1 MVGRIPGV
9 VTVLAARD
17 TVRATCAVAA
27 LAVAIFTFVTVEE
40 LPIGL
45 LTLISADLEVS
56 LSAVGLLVTGYA
68 LVVVVASVPLTRVT
82 RRIPRRHLLAGL
94 LAVFIVATW
103 VSAVAASYWVL
114 LAARIMTAL
123 THAVFWSI
131 VVPAAAGLF
140 SPRVRG
146 RVVALVLTGGSM
158 AIVLGVPAGTW
169 LGQQFGWRVAFLA
182 ASGLSLLA
190 FVAIAALLPTE
201 RPEDSHA
208 ASGVEPD
215 ARRYWIVVVATA
227 VAIGGVFTAYTY
239 VTPFLTQ
246 VAGFSAAAI
255 SPLLLVNGVAGLAGN
270 AVAGAAVDRR
280 PRESLMAAVALHTV
294 ALFGLYL
301 FSTVRPLVVGLLAL
315 AGFSLAG
322 MATALSNRILLVAPG
337 SSDIA
342 SAGSS
347 AAFNAGIGGGALVG
361 GVLLPKF
368 GVLSTAGV
376 GGLLCLAALAVLICE
391 PLIAGHGPASQ
402 SHDARPANRDPPQ
415 PELVR

>member
-1 MVGRIPGV
+1 
-9 VTVLAARD
+9 VTVLAERD
-17 TVRATCAVAA
+17 NVRATCAVAA
-27 LAVAIFTFVTVEE
+27 LTVAIFTFVTVEE

-68 LVVVVASVPLTRVT
+68 LVVMVASVPLTRVT

-114 LAARIMTAL
+114 LAARITTAL

-146 RVVALVLTGGSM
+146 RVVAFVLTGGSM

-169 LGQQFGWRVAFLA
+169 LGQQFGWRMAFVA
-182 ASGLSLLA
+182 ASGLSLLT
-190 FVAIAALLPTE
+190 FVAIAALLPTAK
-201 RPEDSHA
+201 PEDSHA
-208 ASGVEPD
+208 ATGVEPD

-227 VAIGGVFTAYTY
+227 VAVGGVFTAYTY

-255 SPLLLVNGVAGLAGN
+255 SPLLLVNGLAGFAGN
-270 AVAGAAVDRR
+270 AAAGAAADRR
-280 PRESLMAAVALHTV
+280 PREALMAAVALHCV

-315 AGFSLAG
+315 TGFSLAG
-322 MATALSNRILLVAPG
+322 MATALSNRVLVVAPG

-347 AAFNAGIGGGALVG
+347 AAFNAGIAGGALVG
-361 GVLLPKF
+361 GALLPNF
-368 GVLSTAGV
+368 GVLSTVGA
-376 GGLLCLAALAVLICE
+376 GGLLCLVAFVVLVCE
-391 PLIAGHGPASQ
+391 PLMVGRSGPAGQ
-402 SHDARPANRDPPQ
+402 SDDARPAGRGPPQ
-415 PELVR
+415 QQQVELVR